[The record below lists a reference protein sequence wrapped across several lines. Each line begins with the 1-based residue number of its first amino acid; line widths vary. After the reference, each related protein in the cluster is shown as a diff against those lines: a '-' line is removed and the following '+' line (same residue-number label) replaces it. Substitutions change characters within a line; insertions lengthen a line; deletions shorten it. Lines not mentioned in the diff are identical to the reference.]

1 MQFFNT
7 NPIQLVWSHLLSN
20 LVAATLEQHTHTDRP
35 IGNLEPGPRS
45 NGKGEDIWLSIG
57 PLFL

>member
-1 MQFFNT
+1 MQLFNT
-7 NPIQLVWSHLLSN
+7 NQLSWSHHLLSN
-20 LVAATLEQHTHTDRP
+20 LIVATLAQHTDLP

-57 PLFL
+57 TLFL